1 MELRFVTPIV
11 FTCVASFGC
20 ARQAVQPNTPA
31 PHVMLAEA
39 APAPAT
45 PAPGQP
51 SSNETTDERHSRHA
65 ARRLG
70 WISIGIGTAGGLL
83 AFGTSILMLEDN
95 STRNSNCTNK
105 ACTTAGF
112 TANGQLS
119 DLGPWNLGAWVVAA
133 AGLGAGAY
141 LLLTNP
147 SDSSQQT
154 QVGVG
159 PTGSGT
165 GLLLRSTF

>member
-1 MELRFVTPIV
+1 MELRFAPLITL
-11 FTCVASFGC
+11 TCVASAGC
-20 ARQAVQPNTPA
+20 AQHAVQPTTPA
-31 PHVMLAEA
+31 PHVILAEA

-45 PAPGQP
+45 PPPNQP
-51 SSNETTDERHSRHA
+51 ASAETPDQRHSRHA
-65 ARRLG
+65 GRRLG
-70 WISIGIGTAGGLL
+70 WISIGVGTAGGLIAL
-83 AFGTSILMLEDN
+83 GTSILMLEDN

-105 ACTTAGF
+105 ACNTAGF

-165 GLLLRSTF
+165 GLLLRSSF